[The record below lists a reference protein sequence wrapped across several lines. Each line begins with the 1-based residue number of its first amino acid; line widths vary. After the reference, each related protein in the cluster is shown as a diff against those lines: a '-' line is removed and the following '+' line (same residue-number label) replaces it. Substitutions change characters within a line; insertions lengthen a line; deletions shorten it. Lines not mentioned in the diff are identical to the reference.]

1 MNKYSQH
8 AILGKKYEQE
18 QQMQARKPIW
28 DRFRD
33 ADNRESRES
42 RESREE
48 KENNRKSV
56 GASFGKKAVTVSFSL
71 PKNE

>member
-1 MNKYSQH
+1 
-8 AILGKKYEQE
+8 
-18 QQMQARKPIW
+18 MQARKPIW

-42 RESREE
+42 REE

-56 GASFGKKAVTVSFSL
+56 GASFGKKGVTVSFSL

>member
-42 RESREE
+42 REE

-56 GASFGKKAVTVSFSL
+56 GSIVTGKQIGRASCRERVCQYV
-71 PKNE
+71 

>member
-56 GASFGKKAVTVSFSL
+56 GASFGKKGVTVSFSL

>member
-1 MNKYSQH
+1 
-8 AILGKKYEQE
+8 
-18 QQMQARKPIW
+18 MQARKPIW

-56 GASFGKKAVTVSFSL
+56 GASFGKKGVTVSFSL

>member
-42 RESREE
+42 REEE
-48 KENNRKSV
+48 ENNRKSV